1 MKYYYT
7 LEIQYLESKIN
18 VQLWNEILGTFF
30 FLLLLTENRKEIKC
44 LISFVRK

>member
-18 VQLWNEILGTFF
+18 IQLWNEILGKFF
-30 FLLLLTENRKEIKC
+30 
-44 LISFVRK
+44 